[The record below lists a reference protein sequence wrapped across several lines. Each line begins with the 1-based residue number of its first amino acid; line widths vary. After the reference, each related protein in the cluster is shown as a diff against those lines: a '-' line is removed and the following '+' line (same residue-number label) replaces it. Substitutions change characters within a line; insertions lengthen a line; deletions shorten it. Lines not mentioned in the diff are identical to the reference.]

1 MAKVG
6 GELVGGELGVVL
18 EEASVG
24 VTFVDSPSLTP
35 AGLTEDPLN
44 SDLTVCQYILPND
57 VAGNCSLY
65 RYILAHV
72 SDYFSFEIL

>member
-24 VTFVDSPSLTP
+24 VTFVDSPSLTS
-35 AGLTEDPLN
+35 AGLTEDSLN

-57 VAGNCSLY
+57 VAGNWTIY
-65 RYILAHV
+65 RNILTLCC
-72 SDYFSFEIL
+72 I